1 MNIAPFEVGDIIKVR
16 PMYHDILVDVPRVV
30 TKIRWVGK
38 AHSQSGWLVD
48 VVTHDPE
55 HQGKYDLT
63 DYDSDWFIKA

>member
-1 MNIAPFEVGDIIKVR
+1 MNIAPFKVGDIIEVS
-16 PMYHDILVDVPRVV
+16 PACAGMVTNVYRVV

-48 VVTHDPE
+48 AITHDPA
-55 HQGKYDLT
+55 HNGAYDLT